1 MGRKDREYNPDMKAA
16 LCRVPG
22 LHTDLGSQQLEL
34 ILFTTSGNKSE
45 NEIGLG
51 PRCLTLTICSST
63 PPSMLEECGIW
74 YKRV

>member
-1 MGRKDREYNPDMKAA
+1 MGRKYIEYNPDVKAA

-22 LHTDLGSQQLEL
+22 LHTDLGSQRLEL

-51 PRCLTLTICSST
+51 PKVSDSDN
-63 PPSMLEECGIW
+63 M
-74 YKRV
+74 